1 MNKIKNTLIA
11 VIAITFLST
20 SAFAGSVGFGVTGSI
35 AIIEGSGSDND
46 GTSTG
51 ANATSETNR
60 EANASNNVG
69 IGSVFAEYI
78 FDGDHGMTFGID
90 WIPGSADVNSKKL
103 SRIDATLDAGEAT
116 QDDGTYTAQ
125 AEVENHMTY
134 YAELPIHGGLYVKA
148 GLVEMDVN
156 TTETSIGGTY
166 GNTSVDGTMLGLG
179 YKVGLGESSYYKLEG
194 TQTAFDTITLNS
206 TTNNQVKADL
216 DVTKL
221 TFALGYKF

>member
-1 MNKIKNTLIA
+1 MNTIKNMLMT

-35 AIIEGSGSDND
+35 AVVEANGTETD

-51 ANATSETNR
+51 ASATDVSSR
-60 EANASNNVG
+60 AAAASNNVA
-69 IGSVFAEYI
+69 IGSVFAEYM

-90 WIPGSADVNSKKL
+90 WIPGAADVNSKKL
-103 SRIDATLDAGEAT
+103 SRTDATADAGET
-116 QDDGTYTAQ
+116 DQDDGTYTAQ

-148 GLVEMDVN
+148 GYVEMDVN

-166 GNTSVDGTMLGLG
+166 GNTSVDGTLLGLG
-179 YKVGLGESSYYKLEG
+179 YKVDFGTSSYYKLEG
-194 TQTAFDTITLNS
+194 TQTEFDTITLKS

-216 DVTKL
+216 DVTRL